1 MDKTYKT
8 ELHKIYL
15 VEHLPEPMKLAD
27 RHLQIF
33 DNYIQGTRMR
43 IRSVRVPET
52 NEWTWTLQ
60 QRFPVS
66 DDLVEWKVSDIV
78 LNEEEHNRFERF
90 EGREIRKNRY
100 FHEHDGKMLE
110 IDVHLGPLWGL
121 NILHVEFE
129 SLEEARA
136 FEPPP
141 CAVLDVTAERFFM
154 GENLVVKTF
163 TDVQGAV
170 ARIVGTTH
178 SYDTHI
184 QEVAKANE

>member
-15 VEHLPEPMKLAD
+15 IEHLPEPMTLAD

-43 IRSVRVPET
+43 MRSVRVPET
-52 NEWTWTLQ
+52 NEWTWLLQ

-66 DDLVEWKVSDIV
+66 QDLVEWKVAELV
-78 LNEEEHNRFERF
+78 LNEEEHEKFERF

-100 FHEHDGKMLE
+100 FHDHDGKTLE

-121 NILHVEFE
+121 NILHVTFE
-129 SLEEARA
+129 SVEEMRA
-136 FEPPP
+136 FEVPSF
-141 CAVLDVTAERFFM
+141 AALDVTGESFFS

-170 ARIVGTTH
+170 ERIVGSTH
-178 SYDTHI
+178 SFESHI